1 LRTRIEKKDIADIL
15 ALTPMQEGMLY
26 HHLKEPTRNIYVEQV
41 SLNLFGE
48 IDIKRFEEA
57 WNFVIETNEMLR
69 TVFRWKNVKNPIQI
83 VLKEYNLKPTFYDFS
98 THRKMSPHIQLETVK
113 TKERQRPFN
122 LETIPFRISLCKLSN
137 KSYEMIITNH
147 HILYD
152 GWSNGIILKEFFQS
166 YNILIQRMQLERP
179 EKVKYGEFVKWIRN
193 QDLYKHKREAFWKK
207 YLSGFD
213 VKTELPVEETKEK
226 RWDSLNIPAHYL
238 FKSPA
243 GMKDRL
249 EAFAVKHKLTLASLF
264 YSAWGILLQKYN
276 NKEDVVFGT
285 TVSGRTA
292 KIKNIDRIVGLFINT
307 LPLRLQTH
315 AGETIVE
322 LLSQTAEM
330 LIKRE
335 EFETTPLVEIKEY
348 SEVDKK
354 AELFD
359 SVVVVEN
366 YPLDVNLLK
375 RDSKLSVQSFSM
387 SGLTNFNLLVNI
399 IIFDAIEVCFKYPQY
414 LFDDDILKKLAGYY
428 IKILSLMVEK
438 PEKKV
443 SEIEIVSDEKK
454 ALILSKFNE
463 NLNSRFDDLPFQ
475 SKLFRS
481 FEKHRDRI
489 AIEWR
494 NKAVTYSELG
504 KRAAIIADNIA
515 KKGINRQSFIG
526 NITDDKVDFIAI
538 ILGVIK
544 AGCVFVP
551 LDSSYPQNRLEAMIS
566 SVGIQMIIGDKTN
579 ISRFVYSKKL
589 KGSNIE
595 YITLDE
601 SILESKNKKNRS
613 HFYNSSPDL
622 EYAYD
627 DRIYV
632 YFTSGST
639 GRPKATLGR
648 NNSLLHFINWEIE
661 TLKIDCYFRIS
672 QFTPPCFDVFLRDL
686 FVPLCS
692 GGVVCLPGS
701 KEILMDSGQLVNWIN
716 SMSIN
721 LIHCVPSLFR
731 QFNSDRLKAE
741 DFLALKYI
749 LLAGEKLNSIE
760 LINWYEI
767 FDERI
772 QLVNLCGPTETTLA
786 KLCYFAK
793 KLDINKKRIP
803 IGKPIHGTRVIILD
817 KNMNI
822 CDDGMTGE
830 IYIRTPYRSFGYCND
845 PTLTNEKFIPNP
857 FHADPNDIIYRTGDL
872 GRISPDG
879 NGNIEV
885 MGRIDDQVKIR
896 GFRVELGEIESQLLK
911 NVYIKET
918 VVISKETENE
928 DRYLCAYYVIN
939 KGCRHRVTEAHRKNR
954 ESIDI
959 LELRDYLSR
968 RLPDYMVPS
977 YFVPIDRIPLTPN
990 GKIDRKALPEPEIF
1004 VDKEYVAPRDE
1015 IEKKLVDIWSEVL
1028 SINKNFI
1035 SIDSDFFELGGH
1047 SLKVTMLVSKIHKEL
1062 DTEVSV
1068 SEVFKTPTIRE
1079 LSGYI
1084 KSSRKDKFILIKS
1097 VEKKEYYE
1105 LSSAQKRMY
1114 ILEQMGLQCTAY
1126 NMVNVFSLEGAIDLE
1141 KLEYAYNVLIARHD
1155 SLRTYFELIDNKP
1168 VQRVLES
1175 TKLKIEYYHENSK
1188 EYKESRERVK
1198 EIINR
1203 FVRPFHLN
1211 EAPLLRVG
1219 LMKIES
1225 NIILM
1230 MDMHHI
1236 ISDGISRSIF
1246 EEEFWDIYNDVE
1258 LSELRL
1264 QYKDFSE
1271 WQNSMEQ
1278 EEHIKRQEA
1287 YWINQFSDRLP
1298 ILNLPFDFE
1307 RPKLQSFEGDSVNF
1321 TLGKEDTDGIIALA
1335 KENEATFFMLMLS
1348 IFNILLSRITSNDD
1362 VIVATPV
1369 AGRGHSDL
1377 NRIVGMFVNFIPI
1390 RNYLEGDKTY
1400 KEFLKDVKFRIL
1412 EAFEN
1417 QEYPFED
1424 LVHRIS
1430 LKYRNTRDSLFNVF
1444 FVLQDINTIKEIS
1457 ASNEGT
1463 IKIENVTSK
1472 YFESKISRADLTM
1485 KCFNDGERLT
1495 ILYEYCTKLF
1505 KRETIKKFINY
1516 SKKMIE
1522 TVIKNP
1528 DIQIKEI
1535 DIISKEEKNKI
1546 SESII
1551 SSKQKV
1557 FADFNV

>member
-1 LRTRIEKKDIADIL
+1 MRTRIEKKDIADIL

-26 HHLKEPTRNIYVEQV
+26 HHLKDPTCNIYVEQV

-48 IDIKRFEEA
+48 IDIKRFEIA

-69 TVFRWKNVKNPIQI
+69 TVFRWKNVKNPIQM
-83 VLKEYNLKPTFYDFS
+83 VLRKYLLKPTFYDFS
-98 THRKMSPHIQLETVK
+98 TSSKISHPILLETVK
-113 TKERQRPFN
+113 TKERQRQFN
-122 LETIPFRISLCKLSN
+122 LETIPFRISLCKLSS

-147 HILYD
+147 HILFD
-152 GWSNGIILKEFFQS
+152 GWSNGIILKEFFES
-166 YNILIQRMQLERP
+166 YNILTQRMQLERP
-179 EKVKYGEFVKWIRN
+179 EKVKYREFVKWIRN
-193 QDLYKHKREAFWKK
+193 QDLYKHKREAYWEK
-207 YLSGFD
+207 YLNGFD
-213 VKTELPVEETKEK
+213 LKTELPVEDTTEK
-226 RWDSLNIPAHYL
+226 RKENRNIPAHYQ
-238 FKSPA
+238 FKSSA
-243 GMKDRL
+243 GMKDSL
-249 EAFAVKHKLTLASLF
+249 EAFAVKHKLTLATLL
-264 YSAWGILLQKYN
+264 YCAWGILLQKYN

-292 KIKNIDRIVGLFINT
+292 KIKNIESIVGLFINT
-307 LPLRLQTH
+307 LPMRLQTH

-348 SEVDKK
+348 SEVDKRE
-354 AELFD
+354 ELFD

-366 YPLDVNLLK
+366 YPLDVNLLQ
-375 RDSKLSVQSFSM
+375 RNSKLSVQSFSM
-387 SGLTNFNLLVNI
+387 SGLTNFNILVNI
-399 IIFDAIEVCFKYPQY
+399 IIFDEIEVCFKYPRD
-414 LFDDDILKKLAGYY
+414 LFDDEMLKKLAGYY
-428 IKILSLMVEK
+428 IRILSLMVDK
-438 PEKKV
+438 PEKNV
-443 SEIEIVSDEKK
+443 SEIEIISDEKK
-454 ALILSKFNE
+454 ALILSIFNE
-463 NLNSRFDDLPFQ
+463 NLNSHFDDVPFQ
-475 SKLFRS
+475 SKLLRS
-481 FEKHRDRI
+481 FENHRDRI
-489 AIEWR
+489 AIEWG

-504 KRAAIIADNIA
+504 KMAVIIADNMI
-515 KKGINRQSFIG
+515 KKGINSQSFIG

-544 AGCVFVP
+544 TGGVFVP

-566 SVGIQMIIGDKTN
+566 SVGIKMIIGDNAN
-579 ISRFVYSKKL
+579 ISRFVHSKKL
-589 KGSNIE
+589 KDANIE

-601 SILESKNKKNRS
+601 AMLGSKNKKNHS
-613 HFYNSSPDL
+613 HFYSSPDL
-622 EYAYD
+622 EYACD
-627 DRIYV
+627 DNIYV

-639 GRPKATLGR
+639 GKPKATLGT

-661 TLKIDCYFRIS
+661 TLKIDSHFRIS

-692 GGVVCLPGS
+692 GGVICIPES
-701 KEILMDSGQLVNWIN
+701 KEILLDSGQLINWIN

-731 QFNSDRLKAE
+731 QFNSNRLTVE
-741 DFLALKYI
+741 DFQDLKYI

-767 FDERI
+767 FDEKI

-786 KLCYFAK
+786 KICYFVK
-793 KLDINKKRIP
+793 KLDVNKKRIP
-803 IGKPIHGTRVIILD
+803 IGTPIHGTRIIILD

-830 IYIRTPYRSFGYCND
+830 IYIRTPYRSSGYCND

-857 FHADPNDIIYRTGDL
+857 FNADPNDIIYRTGDL
-872 GRISPDG
+872 GRISPGG

-885 MGRIDDQVKIR
+885 MGRIDGQVKIR

-911 NVYIKET
+911 YVYIKEA

-939 KGCRHRVTEAHRKNR
+939 KGCRHRDTEAQRKNK

-977 YFVPIDRIPLTPN
+977 YFMPIDSIPLTPN
-990 GKIDRKALPEPEIF
+990 GKIDRRALPEPEVF
-1004 VDKEYVAPRDE
+1004 VDKEYVAPKNE

-1028 SINKNFI
+1028 SINNNII

-1047 SLKVTMLVSKIHKEL
+1047 SLKVTMLISKIHKEL
-1062 DTEVSV
+1062 DIEVSV

-1084 KSSRKDKFILIKS
+1084 KSSQKDKFMFIKS

-1114 ILEQMGLQCTAY
+1114 ILQQMRLQCTAY
-1126 NMVNVFSLEGAIDLE
+1126 NMVNVFSLKGDIDLE
-1141 KLEYAYNVLIARHD
+1141 KLEYAYNILITRHD

-1168 VQRVLES
+1168 VQRMLER
-1175 TKLKIEYYHENSK
+1175 TKLKIEYYPVRSN
-1188 EYKESRERVK
+1188 EYKASREGVK

-1219 LMKIES
+1219 LVKIES

-1246 EEEFWDIYNDVE
+1246 EEEFWDIYNNVKGT
-1258 LSELRL
+1258 ELRL

-1278 EEHIKRQEA
+1278 ENHIKRQEE
-1287 YWINQFSDRLP
+1287 YWIHQFSNRLP

-1307 RPKLQSFEGDSVNF
+1307 RPKLQSFEGDSVSF
-1321 TLGKEDTDGIIALA
+1321 MMGKEETDRIIAMA
-1335 KENEATFFMLMLS
+1335 KENEVTFFMLMLS
-1348 IFNILLSRITSNDD
+1348 IFNILLSKVTNNED
-1362 VIVATPV
+1362 VIIATPV
-1369 AGRGHSDL
+1369 AGRQHSDL

-1400 KEFLKDVKFRIL
+1400 REFLKDVKSRTL

-1417 QEYPFED
+1417 QDYPFED

-1430 LKYRNTRDSLFNVF
+1430 VKYRNTRDSIFNVF
-1444 FVLQDINTIKEIS
+1444 FVIQDINTIKEIPT
-1457 ASNEGT
+1457 SNEGI

-1485 KCFNDGERLT
+1485 KCFKDGEYLS
-1495 ILYEYCTKLF
+1495 ILYEYCVKLF
-1505 KRETIKKFINY
+1505 RKETIKKFINY
-1516 SKKMIE
+1516 SRKIVE

-1535 DIISKEEKNKI
+1535 DIISKEEKEKMN
-1546 SESII
+1546 ERII

>member
-1 LRTRIEKKDIADIL
+1 MRTPIEKKDIADIL

-26 HHLKEPTRNIYVEQV
+26 HHLKDPTRNIYVEQV
-41 SLNLFGE
+41 SLHLCGE
-48 IDIKRFEEA
+48 IEIKRFEKA

-69 TVFRWKNVKNPIQI
+69 TLFRWKSVKSPIQI
-83 VLKEYNLKPTFYDFS
+83 VLRKYHLKPTFYDFS
-98 THRKMSPHIQLETVK
+98 THRKMSHQILLETVK
-113 TKERQRPFN
+113 TKERHRQFN
-122 LETIPFRISLCKLSN
+122 LETVPFRLSLCKLSN
-137 KSYEMIITNH
+137 ESYEMIITNH
-147 HILYD
+147 HILFD
-152 GWSNGIILKEFFQS
+152 GWSNGIILKEFYEAYHTLTQ
-166 YNILIQRMQLERP
+166 NMRLERS
-179 EKVKYGEFVKWIRN
+179 EKVRYREFVKWIRN
-193 QDLYKHKREAFWKK
+193 QDLYKHQREAYWKK
-207 YLSGFD
+207 YLNGFD
-213 VKTELPVEETKEK
+213 VKTELPVEETREK
-226 RWDSLNIPAHYL
+226 RGENRNIPAHYQ

-243 GMKDRL
+243 GMKERSG
-249 EAFAVKHKLTLASLF
+249 AFAVKHKLTLASLL
-264 YSAWGILLQKYN
+264 YCAWGILLQKYN

-307 LPLRLQTH
+307 LPMRLQTH

-335 EFETTPLVEIKEY
+335 AFETTPLVEIKEY

-354 AELFD
+354 EDLFD

-366 YPLDVNLLK
+366 YPLDVNLLQK
-375 RDSKLSVQSFSM
+375 NSQLSIQSFSM

-399 IIFDAIEVCFKYPQY
+399 IIFDDIEVCFKYPEG
-414 LFDDDILKKLAGYY
+414 LFDDEILEKLAGYY
-428 IKILSLMVEK
+428 IKILSLIIEK
-438 PEKKV
+438 PGKKV
-443 SEIEIVSDEKK
+443 SEIEIISDEKK
-454 ALILSKFNE
+454 ALILSIFNE
-463 NLNSRFDDLPFQ
+463 NLNSRFDVIPFQ
-475 SKLFRS
+475 RKLFRS
-481 FEKHRDRI
+481 FEKHRDRV

-504 KRAAIIADNIA
+504 KRAAIIADNMV

-526 NITDDKVDFIAI
+526 NITGDKVDFIAV

-566 SVGIQMIIGDKTN
+566 SAGIKMIVGDNEN

-589 KGSNIE
+589 KDSNIE
-595 YITLDE
+595 YITLNE
-601 SILESKNKKNRS
+601 SMSGNKNKKNHS
-613 HFYNSSPDL
+613 PFYSGPDL

-627 DRIYV
+627 DKIYV

-639 GRPKATLGR
+639 GRPRAVLGR

-661 TLKIDCYFRIS
+661 RLKIDCHFRMS

-701 KEILMDSGQLVNWIN
+701 KEILIDSGQLVSWIN
-716 SMSIN
+716 SMHIH

-731 QFNSDRLKAE
+731 QFNRTRLTTE
-741 DFLALKYI
+741 DFKDLKYI

-786 KLCYFAK
+786 KICYFVK
-793 KLDINKKRIP
+793 KSDTNKKRIP

-822 CDDGMTGE
+822 CDDGVTGE
-830 IYIRTPYRSFGYCND
+830 IWIRTPHRSVGYCNE

-872 GRISPDG
+872 GRISAD
-879 NGNIEV
+879 GNIEL
-885 MGRIDDQVKIR
+885 MGRIDHQVKIR
-896 GFRVELGEIESQLLK
+896 GFRVELGEIESQLLTHL
-911 NVYIKET
+911 YIKEA
-918 VVISKETENE
+918 VVLSKERENG
-928 DRYLCAYYVIN
+928 DRYLCAYVVIHIN
-939 KGCRHRVTEAHRKNR
+939 KDCRRGETGRDKK
-954 ESIDI
+954 SIDM
-959 LELRDYLSR
+959 LEFRDYLSR

-977 YFVPIDRIPLTPN
+977 YFMQIDRIPLTPN
-990 GKIDRKALPEPEIF
+990 GKIDRRALPEPELF
-1004 VDKEYVAPRDE
+1004 VDKEYTAPGNE
-1015 IEKKLVDIWSEVL
+1015 MEKTLVDTWSEVL
-1028 SINKNFI
+1028 SIKKNLI

-1047 SLKVTMLVSKIHKEL
+1047 SLKVTMVISKIHKAL
-1062 DTEVSV
+1062 DIEVPV
-1068 SEVFKTPTIRE
+1068 SEVFKNPTIRE
-1079 LSGYI
+1079 LSASI
-1084 KSSRKDKFILIKS
+1084 KSFRKDPFIFIKS
-1097 VEKKEYYE
+1097 VEKKEYYA

-1114 ILEQMGLQCTAY
+1114 ILQQMGVQRRATAY
-1126 NMVNVFSLEGAIDLE
+1126 NMVNVFSLKGDIDLE
-1141 KLEYAYNVLIARHD
+1141 KLEYAYNGVLARHD

-1168 VQRVLES
+1168 VQRVLEQ
-1175 TKLKIEYYHENSK
+1175 TTLKIETYHLGSK
-1188 EYKESRERVK
+1188 GDNISREHIK

-1219 LMKIES
+1219 LIKIES
-1225 NIILM
+1225 RFILM

-1246 EEEFWDIYNDVE
+1246 EEEFWDIYNDGKPT
-1258 LSELRL
+1258 ELRL

-1278 EEHIKRQEA
+1278 ADHIKRQEQ
-1287 YWINQFSDRLP
+1287 YWIRRFSDRLP
-1298 ILNLPFDFE
+1298 ILNLPFDFG
-1307 RPKLQSFEGDSVNF
+1307 RPGVQSFEGDSVNF
-1321 TLGKEDTDGIIALA
+1321 MLGKGERERIIALA
-1335 KENEATFFMLMLS
+1335 KENEVTFFMLMLS
-1348 IFNILLSRITSNDD
+1348 IFNILLSKITNNEDI
-1362 VIVATPV
+1362 IVAAPV
-1369 AGRGHSDL
+1369 GGREHADL
-1377 NRIVGMFVNFIPI
+1377 GRIVGMFVNFIPI
-1390 RNYLEGDKTY
+1390 RNYLNGDKTY
-1400 KEFLKDVKFRIL
+1400 KEFLQDVKSSSL

-1417 QEYPFED
+1417 QDYPFED

-1430 LKYRNTRDSLFNVF
+1430 ARYRNSRDSIFNVF
-1444 FVLQDINTIKEIS
+1444 FVLQGIDAVKEIPI
-1457 ASNEGT
+1457 SNEKI
-1463 IKIENVTSK
+1463 IKIENVTSG
-1472 YFESKISRADLTM
+1472 YFEGKISRADLTM
-1485 KCFNDGERLT
+1485 KCFNDGEHLT

-1505 KRETIKKFINY
+1505 KRDTIKKFINY
-1516 SKKMIE
+1516 SRKIIE

-1528 DIQIKEI
+1528 DIQIDEI
-1535 DIISKEEKNKI
+1535 DILSKEEKKRLN
-1546 SESII
+1546 EGII
-1551 SSKQKV
+1551 SSKKKV